1 MSKISA
7 GLVMLDPSLR
17 VLLVHPGGPF
27 FKRRDLGIW
36 SIPKGLV
43 EPGENLLAAAR
54 REFREELGLEPPMTG
69 LVPLGSIKQGG
80 GKIVHAWAFQGE
92 WDPSALV
99 SISFEIEWP
108 RGSGRLQR
116 FPEVDRA
123 EFFEPPV
130 AAQKVIAAQ
139 RPLLERALA
148 WGRSGSPAPTAG

>member
-7 GLVMLDPSLR
+7 GLVMLDPKHR

-54 REFREELGLEPPMTG
+54 REFREELGLEPPLTD
-69 LVPLGSIKQGG
+69 LFPLGSIKQGG

-92 WDPSALV
+92 WDPSTLV
-99 SISFEIEWP
+99 SVSFEIEWP

-123 EFFEPPV
+123 EFFDAPA

-148 WGRSGSPAPTAG
+148 WARGGALDQS